1 MGWEKRESQE
11 PHGLACLLCSVGK
24 QRPVSTKLE
33 GKYLYTRF
41 YLHWPHCTPL
51 TTYRPLSNLPACLP
65 IYSPTYLPKQHGV
78 HFMLANQTLAWGL
91 LQSMSDTPLT
101 MYWRKLIR
109 LYEEVSIVPVFFIS
123 GVSQSDWAC
132 TDLVYAAKVC
142 EFICIPYEP
151 SSISLWDF
159 SHRQIFLW
167 IGTCFLLHC

>member
-11 PHGLACLLCSVGK
+11 PHGLACLLYAVGK

-51 TTYRPLSNLPACLP
+51 TTYRPLSCLPAYL
-65 IYSPTYLPKQHGV
+65 SAYLPT
-78 HFMLANQTLAWGL
+78 QTTWSPFYVGKSDLSPGL
-91 LQSMSDTPLT
+91 LQSVSDTPLT

-109 LYEEVSIVPVFFIS
+109 LSEEVLVVPVFFIS
-123 GVSQSDWAC
+123 GVPQSDGAC
-132 TDLVYAAKVC
+132 TDLVYAATVC

-159 SHRQIFLW
+159 SHRQIIF
-167 IGTCFLLHC
+167 G